1 MPRLTKQLID
11 ETPFPAAG
19 QVFVR
24 DTELSGFALR
34 VTQGRKSF
42 ILEKR
47 IRGRM
52 RRLTLGPYG
61 PLTLDQ
67 ARKLA
72 AGHIGAIAQGADP
85 AQVRQDRL
93 HEPTFGD
100 LTTQY
105 LERHAPRKRSGRDD
119 RGMLDT
125 HLLVFRTRKLTD
137 LNRNDVAR
145 LHAQVGATAPYRAN
159 RLVALLRK
167 MFNLARD
174 WGLHAGE
181 NPATRIQMFR
191 EDSRDRFV
199 QPEELPR
206 LFQAI
211 AEEADPAVRAVLL
224 TALLTGARRTEVLTM
239 RWEDVSLTR
248 AEWRIP
254 YTKVGRPHLLPLPHA
269 LVATFRSL
277 PRVDGNPYVFPGQ
290 SGTGH
295 LQNMKR
301 AWNRIRLAAGI
312 QDVRFHDLRRT
323 VGSWLAGSGESLSLI
338 GKVLNHRDV
347 STTAI
352 YARLNLNPVR
362 QALERNATKMLETAA
377 PPRTPAVMIKAKR
390 RLRSP
395 RIPTFHKLES
405 ARSES
410 GGDLVPVTAIR

>member
-1 MPRLTKQLID
+1 MRRLTKQVID
-11 ETPFPAAG
+11 ETPFPSTG

-24 DTELSGFALR
+24 DAELPGFALR
-34 VTQGRKSF
+34 VTKGRKSF

-61 PLTLDQ
+61 PLTVDQ

-72 AGHIGAIAQGADP
+72 AAHVGAIAQGDDP

-93 HEPTFGD
+93 REPTFGD
-100 LTTQY
+100 LTAEY
-105 LERHAPRKRSGRDD
+105 LERHAPRKRSARDD
-119 RGMLDT
+119 RGMLTT

-145 LHAQVGATAPYRAN
+145 LHAQVGETAPYRAN

-174 WGLHAGE
+174 WGLYAGE

-191 EDSRDRFV
+191 EESRDRFV

-211 AEEADPAVRAVLL
+211 AKEADPSVRAVLL
-224 TALLTGARRTEVLTM
+224 TALLTGARRAEVLSM

-254 YTKVGRPHLLPLPHA
+254 HTKAGRPHLLPVPHA
-269 LVATFRSL
+269 LVSLLRSL
-277 PRVDGNPYVFPGQ
+277 PKVDGNPYVFPGQ
-290 SGTGH
+290 DGVGH

-301 AWNRIRLAAGI
+301 AWDRIRVKAGI
-312 QDVRFHDLRRT
+312 RDVRFHDLRRT
-323 VGSWLAGSGESLSLI
+323 VGPWLAGSGESLHLI
-338 GKVLNHRDV
+338 GKLLNHRDV
-347 STTAI
+347 STTAV

-362 QALERNATKMLETAA
+362 QALERNASKMLEMAA
-377 PPRTPAVMIKAKR
+377 IQRTPVSMRTAR
-390 RLRSP
+390 NQLRS
-395 RIPTFHKLES
+395 
-405 ARSES
+405 
-410 GGDLVPVTAIR
+410 